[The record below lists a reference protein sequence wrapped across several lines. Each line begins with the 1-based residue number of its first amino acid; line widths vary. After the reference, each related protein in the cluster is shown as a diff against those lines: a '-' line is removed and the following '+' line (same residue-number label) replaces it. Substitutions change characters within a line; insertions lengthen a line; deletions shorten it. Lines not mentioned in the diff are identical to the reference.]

1 MRFCLGVRD
10 VSIHS
15 RTRAYPVD
23 QRLSLAYSIFQ
34 GLVVEVDLGLGT
46 HHRSHTAVGS
56 DGRRIERLESAT

>member
-1 MRFCLGVRD
+1 M
-10 VSIHS
+10 
-15 RTRAYPVD
+15 D